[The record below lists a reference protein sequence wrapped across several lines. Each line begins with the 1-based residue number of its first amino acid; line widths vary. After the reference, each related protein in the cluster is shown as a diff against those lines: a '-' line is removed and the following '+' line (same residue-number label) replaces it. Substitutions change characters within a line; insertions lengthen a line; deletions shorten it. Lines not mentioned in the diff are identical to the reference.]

1 MTNEID
7 VNLLMTS
14 LENEDNGVLM
24 DLDTKTIQKIKNDML
39 QKLNLPKEKLKS
51 FHKSLKQYRY
61 IDEIPDLK
69 YGAYVRWVNLKNPN
83 NIKLTTG
90 GLVCDIKIS
99 NDDVIISCK
108 NNYNSF
114 FSFKLNECLVF
125 QKLSDQEKVLLSAL
139 DYLND

>member
-1 MTNEID
+1 MANEID
-7 VNLLMTS
+7 VNLLMES
-14 LENEDNGVLM
+14 LENEDNNVLM
-24 DLDTKTIQKIKNDML
+24 NMDTKTIQKIKNNML
-39 QKLNLPKEKLKS
+39 QRLNLPKEKLKS

-69 YGAYVRWVNLKNPN
+69 YGSYVRWVNLKDPN
-83 NIKLTTG
+83 NLKLTIG

-125 QKLSDQEKVLLSAL
+125 QKLSHQEKVLLSAL